1 MGPSFAAMGETVYLR
16 CMRIIDTVN
25 VAYTT
30 QSMEVT
36 VMERVKGRRS
46 RCRTRCSSPPRWT

>member
-30 QSMEVT
+30 QSLEV
-36 VMERVKGRRS
+36 
-46 RCRTRCSSPPRWT
+46 SSSE